1 MSEKNGLEKKKKK
14 NSMWMRIGEL
24 TYQKQENWRIN
35 V

>member
-1 MSEKNGLEKKKKK
+1 MALRKKKKK